1 MNSMGGGAVKLQVV
15 GINHVTAP
23 VSIRE
28 QAGMSS
34 EEIMAGYRML
44 AELHADGGVVVLS
57 TCNRTE
63 FYVAGALTLAD
74 ILTWW
79 EQWSGVER
87 GQLSE
92 YLYWLQDDQAIDH
105 LFRVAAGVD
114 SMIIGEPEILGQ
126 VKAAYQLA
134 QDGGVAGVL
143 HRVFQ
148 TALKVGKR
156 ARTETAVSQN
166 ALSLG
171 HVVVELVERVF
182 GQVSGLTVLILG
194 AGDMAGLVAR
204 HIHSAG
210 VLGIQIV
217 NRTPSRG
224 QSLAKEVGG
233 KAYGLDDL
241 EGLLAQADVIIA
253 ATKSP
258 EILVSEQVARKAFR
272 ESEHRL
278 RFFFDLSV
286 PRNIDSGVR
295 RSGREVFVYDIDDV
309 RSVVEKNQAERRREA
324 DAVDRIVR
332 EEVVQLREALRAT
345 DIGPLIR
352 DLRDRAEEIRVAELS
367 RVMTRLNHLDDEE
380 RDLIEQATRLMIN
393 KILNEPMVSMRQWAA
408 RGDHE
413 KVDMV
418 VDLFHLRPE
427 VEAKTRAIMAER
439 RLGSSG

>member
-1 MNSMGGGAVKLQVV
+1 MGGGAVKLQVV

-28 QAGMSS
+28 QAEMSS
-34 EEIMAGYRML
+34 EEILAGYRTL
-44 AELHADGGVVVLS
+44 AGLHADGGVVVLS

-148 TALKVGKR
+148 TALRVGKR

-171 HVVVELVERVF
+171 HVVVELVE
-182 GQVSGLTVLILG
+182 
-194 AGDMAGLVAR
+194 
-204 HIHSAG
+204 
-210 VLGIQIV
+210 
-217 NRTPSRG
+217 
-224 QSLAKEVGG
+224 
-233 KAYGLDDL
+233 
-241 EGLLAQADVIIA
+241 
-253 ATKSP
+253 
-258 EILVSEQVARKAFR
+258 
-272 ESEHRL
+272 
-278 RFFFDLSV
+278 
-286 PRNIDSGVR
+286 
-295 RSGREVFVYDIDDV
+295 
-309 RSVVEKNQAERRREA
+309 
-324 DAVDRIVR
+324 
-332 EEVVQLREALRAT
+332 
-345 DIGPLIR
+345 
-352 DLRDRAEEIRVAELS
+352 
-367 RVMTRLNHLDDEE
+367 
-380 RDLIEQATRLMIN
+380 
-393 KILNEPMVSMRQWAA
+393 
-408 RGDHE
+408 
-413 KVDMV
+413 
-418 VDLFHLRPE
+418 
-427 VEAKTRAIMAER
+427 
-439 RLGSSG
+439 